1 MRTSV
6 PGISDRRRG
15 FTLLEVLVVL
25 AILTIVVGAV
35 TVSLAPAES
44 RRVDEEGAR
53 LAALFRL
60 AQDESRVRSREIV
73 WRADRHGYRF
83 DIAGVAGQRSSDD
96 PLRPRAWPFPIEAVT
111 PGEVRFG
118 REPLLT
124 AVDIRIATPG
134 RTLTLAVDAMGEAT
148 VKP

>member
-6 PGISDRRRG
+6 PGISDRRCG

-25 AILTIVVGAV
+25 AILAVVVGTV
-35 TVSLAPAES
+35 TVSLAPAGS

-83 DIAGVAGQRSSDD
+83 DVVGAAAVRTSDD
-96 PLRPRAWPFPIEAVT
+96 PLRPRAWPFPVDAVT
-111 PGEVRFG
+111 PGEVRLG
-118 REPLLT
+118 REPLLA
-124 AVDIRIATPG
+124 AVDIRIAMPG

>member
-1 MRTSV
+1 MRTSA
-6 PGISDRRRG
+6 PGTSDRSSG

-25 AILTIVVGAV
+25 AILAVVLGTV

-44 RRVDEEGAR
+44 RRVDEEAAR
-53 LAALFRL
+53 LAALFQL

-83 DIAGVAGQRSSDD
+83 DIAGVADARSSDD
-96 PLRPRAWPFPIEAVT
+96 PLRPRPWPFPVDAIT
-111 PGEVRFG
+111 PAEVRFG

-124 AVDIRIATPG
+124 AVDIRIAVPG
-134 RTLTLAVDAMGEAT
+134 RTLSLAIDAFGDAT
-148 VKP
+148 VKR